1 MTKIYPLIILLILL
15 LFTTPSFSEELEFL
29 FSTDQKIKSEDIK
42 EKTSSE
48 QDISDDSWFSSPPTR
63 LELLTYSLDQ
73 FFKKQFEVM
82 WKHGY
87 SKKID
92 KLFEKTSVGQ
102 TSVSL
107 AVAKASATFNK
118 ENDIFVLGVQ
128 INGLGKPK
136 EPMKNFCDDIINY
149 IELIFGNKPG
159 GYYFQNTFLRSF
171 IFGSQDD
178 PQVLRIINLLRNN
191 LLIVVSLESFYDY
204 ENEKDGKS
212 RDMYFLKGY
221 KFLQEKEI
229 HYSKQAF
236 SLKKP

>member
-82 WKHGY
+82 WKHDY

-92 KLFEKTSVGQ
+92 KLFEKTSV
-102 TSVSL
+102 SL
-107 AVAKASATFNK
+107 ADAEASATFNK
-118 ENDIFVLGVQ
+118 ENDVFVLGVQ
-128 INGLGKPK
+128 IDGLGKPK

-171 IFGSQDD
+171 IFGSYDD
-178 PQVLRIINLLRNN
+178 PQVLRIVNLLRNN
-191 LLIVVSLESFYDY
+191 LLIVVSLESVY
-204 ENEKDGKS
+204 ENEKDRKS
-212 RDMYFLKGY
+212 RDMYILRGY

-229 HYSKQAF
+229 HYSKHAF
-236 SLKKP
+236 PLKP